1 VDGNGVIVYDD
12 DELRTIQNVIL
23 FLCLFIMFPEKND
36 VMMIILV
43 LTRVLN
49 NKRNFPF
56 RFLMNLMYRLDT
68 LDF

>member
-23 FLCLFIMFPEKND
+23 FLCLFMFPEKND

-43 LTRVLN
+43 PTRVLN

>member
-23 FLCLFIMFPEKND
+23 FLCLFMFPEKND